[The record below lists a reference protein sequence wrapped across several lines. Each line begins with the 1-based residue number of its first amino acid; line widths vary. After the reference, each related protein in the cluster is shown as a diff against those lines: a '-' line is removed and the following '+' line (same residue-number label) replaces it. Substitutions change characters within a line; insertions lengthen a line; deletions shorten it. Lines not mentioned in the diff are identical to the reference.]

1 MEESNDIDQSSA
13 WFMIN
18 HYKVHKC
25 SKRHKRGQYC
35 PDIHVGETA
44 RRRDLNKHYYSRK
57 ACLDFKKGACLNG
70 DRCPNAHGQLEV
82 CLHPDIF
89 RTQECEYG
97 ANYEMKLKS
106 VCFFAHS
113 AEENRSS
120 LVEQKQQNLILNINE
135 ARLGSSSVHGSS
147 SGVQNINEAANLSA
161 AAFNNEND
169 EPVVKGVDQIN
180 SNQLKMPF
188 EDSERM
194 PQPRFPPIGPQTAA
208 NINNQPQ
215 QQQPHDQ
222 SVLAPFELDFSR
234 AVADLI
240 YRSPMHPPAP
250 CRMPPRSL

>member
-1 MEESNDIDQSSA
+1 MEELNDIDQSSA
-13 WFMIN
+13 RFMIN
-18 HYKVHKC
+18 HYKVDKC
-25 SKRHKRGQYC
+25 SHTHKRGKYC
-35 PDIHVGETA
+35 PYIHDGETSQ
-44 RRRDLNKHYYSRK
+44 RRDLNKHYYSCK
-57 ACLDFKKGACLNG
+57 TCPDFNKGACLNG

-89 RTQECEYG
+89 RTRKCDYG
-97 ANYEMKLKS
+97 ANCKMKLKS
-106 VCFFAHS
+106 VCFFAQS
-113 AEENRSS
+113 EEEDRSS
-120 LVEQKQQNLILNINE
+120 LVEQKQQHLILNINE

-147 SGVQNINEAANLSA
+147 SGVQNINEEANMSA

-180 SNQLKMPF
+180 SNKLKMPF

-222 SVLAPFELDFSR
+222 SVLALFELDFSR
-234 AVADLI
+234 AVADL
-240 YRSPMHPPAP
+240 YRSPMHPP